1 MRRKRR
7 YIAFFALTCCWFG
20 CSKSDSLPEQRRAEM
35 VRSQIAARGITDRRV
50 RKAFGAVPRE
60 RFVLPRYR
68 DRAYDDLEVPFGHGE
83 TLDRPYESALMV
95 AALTLAPSDRV
106 LHIGTGAGYA
116 PAILSQLAKE
126 VYTIEI
132 VPAIAR
138 DAEARLRALGYDNV
152 HLRVGD
158 GYLGWPEHA
167 PFDAILFATSPP
179 RIPDPLVE
187 QLAEGG
193 RMLLP
198 LGGSERFQEL
208 VLFRKQN
215 GKITEHK
222 RLAPTTF
229 SPMKGKIVE

>member
-1 MRRKRR
+1 MRRRCR
-7 YIAFFALTCCWFG
+7 YIAFFTLICCWLG
-20 CSKSDSLPEQRRAEM
+20 CSKSEVSPDDRRAEM

-50 RKAFGAVPRE
+50 LAAYSAVPRE

-95 AALTLAPSDRV
+95 AALALTPSDRV

-116 PAILSQLAKE
+116 PAILSRLAKE

-132 VPAIAR
+132 VPEIAR
-138 DAEARLRALGYDNV
+138 DADARLRALGYDNV

-179 RIPDPLVE
+179 RIPAPLVE

-208 VLFRKQN
+208 VLFRKQDGN
-215 GKITEHK
+215 LVEQK